1 MDDVNKKK
9 NEILDELEEKKVSLE
24 NAYEELVDKLRGE
37 KDRLENDLRHEYRS
51 ARRYVRANPE
61 QGVGIAVA
69 GGLLVGFILGKLSR

>member
-1 MDDVNKKK
+1 MDEVNKKK

-69 GGLLVGFILGKLSR
+69 GGLLIGFILGKLSR